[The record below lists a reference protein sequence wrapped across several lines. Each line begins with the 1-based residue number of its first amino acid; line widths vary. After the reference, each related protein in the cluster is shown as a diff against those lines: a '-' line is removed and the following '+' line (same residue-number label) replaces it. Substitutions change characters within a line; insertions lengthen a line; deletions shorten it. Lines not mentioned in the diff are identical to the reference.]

1 MPKIY
6 DSHFIYEVSRVS
18 IINDEADYYRYA
30 QCRESRTA
38 LCNSLKAAED
48 IIRLA
53 PGDYWPVH
61 SYIVRLIQADTPVDD
76 YSIDGEYVYDS
87 GGRLLDKWERQQDS
101 SSFKP
106 MDEAGHQFRVGDICE
121 VLWADM
127 RPHPAIVAQ
136 LPPDRETIA
145 RAVAAAGYFNGNEYA
160 YHVVLVDE
168 KGRIR
173 DQDISL
179 LRVYEPHARI
189 HPATARRLRRALDE
203 FRTLP
208 VRLAI
213 ERTAY
218 EQRLR
223 AITSSV
229 GLDEVSVYGAT
240 CADVDVLSL
249 SLNAAV
255 LPAYTGPEK
264 ERVTVRI
271 RYRQI
276 DRHPEMIREGLRRL
290 MGLPA
295 EGRAYHLKEL
305 WPAMERECPEFLEY
319 YF

>member
-6 DSHFIYEVSRVS
+6 DNHYIYEVSRVS

-30 QCRESRTA
+30 QCRESRIA
-38 LCNSLKAAED
+38 LCNSIKAAED
-48 IIRLA
+48 IIRLV
-53 PGDYWPVH
+53 PGDYWPTH
-61 SYIVRLIQADTPVDD
+61 SYIVRIMPTDTPVDD
-76 YSIDGEYVYDS
+76 YSVDGEYVYDS
-87 GGRLLDKWERQQDS
+87 GGRLLDKWEWQQDS

-106 MDEAGHQFRVGDICE
+106 MDETGHRFRVGDICE

-145 RAVAAAGYFNGNEYA
+145 RAVAAAGYFDGNEYA
-160 YHVVLVDE
+160 YHVVLIDE

-179 LRVYEPHARI
+179 LRVFEPHVRI
-189 HPATARRLRRALDE
+189 HPATERRLRRSLDD

-208 VRLAI
+208 VRQAI

-218 EQRLR
+218 EQRLL

-229 GLDEVSVYGAT
+229 GLDDVSVHGAT
-240 CADVDVLSL
+240 GISTDVLRL
-249 SLNAAV
+249 NINAAA
-255 LPAYTGPEK
+255 LPAYCWPE
-264 ERVTVRI
+264 EGRVKIRI

>member
-1 MPKIY
+1 MKNSDIRY
-6 DSHFIYEVSRVS
+6 IYEVSRIS
-18 IINDEADYYRYA
+18 IFDDAKDYYRNA
-30 QCRESRTA
+30 QCRESRIA
-38 LCNSLKAAED
+38 LCSSLKASED
-48 IIRLA
+48 IILRA
-53 PGDYWPVH
+53 TGDVFPAH
-61 SYIVRLIQADTPVDD
+61 SYIVRLIQEDAPVDD
-76 YSIDGEYVYDS
+76 YSVDGEYVYDS
-87 GGRLLDKWERQQDS
+87 GGRLLDKWVRPQASTSAEHV
-101 SSFKP
+101 
-106 MDEAGHQFRVGDICE
+106 DEAGHRFRVGDICE

-145 RAVAAAGYFNGNEYA
+145 KNVAAAGYFDGNAYA
-160 YHVVLVDE
+160 YHVVLINE
-168 KGRIR
+168 KGRLR

-179 LRVYEPHARI
+179 LRVFEPRVTI
-189 HPATARRLRRALDE
+189 HPATVRKLRRALEE

-208 VRLAI
+208 VRRAI

-229 GLDEVSVYGAT
+229 GLDSVSVYGAT
-240 CADVDVLSL
+240 CADADVLYLTLDAASL
-249 SLNAAV
+249 G
-255 LPAYTGPEK
+255 AYAGPEK
-264 ERVTVRI
+264 DRVRIRI

-295 EGRAYHLKEL
+295 KGRAYRLKEL
-305 WPAMERECPEFLEY
+305 WPEMEREFPEFVEY